1 MNARVP
7 EEACPFGRRPSGT
20 LAFPAGG
27 NNNLMD
33 TKKTVKAK
41 IGMLVFL
48 YLVFFLCVVLL
59 IFRELSA

>member
-7 EEACPFGRRPSGT
+7 EGRCPNGQASSGT
-20 LAFPAGG
+20 LAVPAGG
-27 NNNLMD
+27 DTNRMD